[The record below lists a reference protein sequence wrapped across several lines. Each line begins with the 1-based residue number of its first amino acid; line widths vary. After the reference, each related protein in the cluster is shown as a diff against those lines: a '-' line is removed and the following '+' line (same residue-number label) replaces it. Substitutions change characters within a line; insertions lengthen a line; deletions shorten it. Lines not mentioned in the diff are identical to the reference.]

1 MNMNEPPSLLRNDVS
16 GNGHWLKVLL
26 IGVRS
31 NRSAIGAR
39 VVARYGGRTQAQ
51 ELTAQSSF
59 YSVNDRR
66 LHFGLG
72 AATFADLT
80 IRWPTGVTEKVTN
93 VAADQ
98 LVVIREG
105 AGILRREK
113 FGR

>member
-1 MNMNEPPSLLRNDVS
+1 
-16 GNGHWLKVLL
+16 VLL
-26 IGVRS
+26 NGVRS

-59 YSVNDRR
+59 YSTNDRR

-72 AATFADLT
+72 ASKLADLT
-80 IRWPTGVTEKVTN
+80 IRWPSGATEKISN
-93 VAADQ
+93 VEADQ

-113 FGR
+113 FRR